1 MEVSNLLQS
10 LGERLQTGA
19 SVKNVFGDPV
29 TLADRVVIPVARV
42 AYGFGGGGG
51 SHIKGSAP
59 EQEGAGGGAGLA
71 AEPMGIVE
79 ISAAGTRY
87 LAFPKYRN
95 TGIALALGVALG
107 FLAGTRAARRKR

>member
-1 MEVSNLLQS
+1 MDSAEA
-10 LGERLQTGA
+10 EGA
-19 SVKNVFGDPV
+19 
-29 TLADRVVIPVARV
+29 TARV
-42 AYGFGGGGG
+42 RRR
-51 SHIKGSAP
+51 SKRAP
-59 EQEGAGGGAGLA
+59 GGGAGLA

-107 FLAGTRAARRKR
+107 FLAGARAARRNR